1 MTDQAQ
7 LAWKTLGLSL
17 LVLLPF
23 AAHLYFS
30 GVVEYRAPAVGEIAE
45 LIAEERYALAYRQL
59 MRLDLR
65 ERPMTERITI
75 QLQRAICERQLKKPD
90 RAYARLRDLPAV
102 PESFTARSEAGPLP
116 VLEDYRAFWMA
127 RSLEDMGEERG
138 ATAAYEALLITS
150 NNPLL
155 HHSARLRLAAL
166 YRADDQPAK
175 ALPLY
180 EEQMAHSP
188 DQAPQLLY
196 LLAAT
201 SAEAK
206 NPQGAQK
213 WRLKL
218 LANHPKTR
226 QALKSLGKLPRK
238 PDAAT
243 AYAAAQVRH
252 GHGQFAQAIEGF
264 ERFVR
269 EYPRD
274 RRVAEARFMLA
285 RSYQGAGQYAKAE
298 KTFKEVYDKYG
309 RPSALYR
316 IAGIKVRRNQ
326 EDEAIA
332 TYDRFAK
339 RFPQHDLA
347 DDALWQAAKALERN
361 NHFDRAEQYYR
372 RLAENYAQSKYRDE
386 AGWSIGFTF
395 YCREE
400 YHKARV
406 VFERLSQLAREP
418 HIVDQCLFWAGKSAD
433 KLGNEDEAAALYR
446 RAAAGFPRSY
456 YSARA
461 VKLGSLDRVRLK
473 GRPVATLQARP
484 EDAARLKG
492 SDHLHRAE
500 ALYAL
505 GMRQLSGAEMHYAA
519 RANRGNRAALKVIR
533 DRYEALGFL
542 NRALRLSMRIFVDGQ
557 EPDELSRIY
566 PDYYWDQI
574 VTAAAEAEVD
584 PFLVLSVIR
593 QESTFNEDAVSR
605 AGALGLMQI
614 MPQTGSKMA
623 NKLGMHRFER
633 RSLFDPDVSIRL
645 GSYFLGDQ
653 VRQFTEGPTADL
665 GYELGLA
672 AYNAGPVNAQKWLK
686 RFPYED
692 IDAFVE
698 RIPFKETRLYVK
710 LVLKNYAIYK
720 ALSDDTDA

>member
-17 LVLLPF
+17 LALLPF
-23 AAHLYFS
+23 AAYLYFS
-30 GVVEYRAPAVGEIAE
+30 EVVGYRTPAVGVIAE
-45 LIAEERYALAYRQL
+45 LIADERYDLAYRRL
-59 MRLDLR
+59 MQLDLR
-65 ERPMTERITI
+65 ERPVTERITI
-75 QLQRAICERQLKKPD
+75 QLQRAICENQLEKPD
-90 RAYARLRDLPAV
+90 RAYARLHELSEV
-102 PESFTARSEAGPLP
+102 PESFAERGEAAPLP
-116 VLEDYRAFWMA
+116 ILEDYRAFWMA

-138 ATAAYEALLITS
+138 AAAAYQALLITS
-150 NNPLL
+150 DNPIL

-180 EEQMAHSP
+180 EEQMAYSP

-196 LLAAT
+196 LLATT

-206 NPQGAQK
+206 DPQGAQI
-213 WRLKL
+213 WRMKL
-218 LANHPKTR
+218 LANHPKSR
-226 QALKSLGKLPRK
+226 QALESLGKLPSK
-238 PDAAT
+238 SDAT
-243 AYAAAQVRH
+243 IDYAAAQVHH
-252 GHGQFAQAIEGF
+252 GHGQFAQAIKGF
-264 ERFVR
+264 QRFVR
-269 EYPRD
+269 EHPRD
-274 RRVAEARFMLA
+274 HRVAEADFMLA

-316 IAGIKVRRNQ
+316 IAGIKVRRDQ

-332 TYDRFAK
+332 TYEHLAK

-347 DDALWQAAKALERN
+347 DNALWQAAKALERN
-361 NHFDRAEQYYR
+361 NHFDQAEQYYR
-372 RLAENYAQSKYRDE
+372 HLAENYPESKYRDE
-386 AGWSIGFTF
+386 AGWSVGFTF
-395 YCREE
+395 YCRQD
-400 YHKARV
+400 YHKAQV
-406 VFERLSQLAREP
+406 VFESLSKLAREP
-418 HIVDQCLFWAGKSAD
+418 HIIDQCLFWAGKSAD
-433 KLGNEDEAAALYR
+433 KLGSEAEATAFYR
-446 RAAAGFPRSY
+446 RAAIGFPRSY

-461 VKLGSLDRVRLK
+461 VKLGYLDQVQLK
-473 GRPVATLQARP
+473 GRPTAIRRFHTKDVAILESA
-484 EDAARLKG
+484 
-492 SDHLHRAE
+492 DHLHRAE

-505 GMRQLSGAEMHYAA
+505 GMRQLSGTEMHYAA
-519 RANRGNRAALKVIR
+519 RANRDNLAALKIVR

-557 EPDELSRIY
+557 EPDELPRIY
-566 PDYYWDQI
+566 PAYYWDQI
-574 VTAAAEAEVD
+574 VAAAAEAEID

-623 NKLGMHRFER
+623 SKLGMHRFER
-633 RSLFDPDVSIRL
+633 RSLFDPDISIRL

-653 VRQFTEGPTADL
+653 VRQFTEGPTAEL

-692 IDAFVE
+692 IDAFIE

-710 LVLKNYAIYK
+710 LVLKNYTIYK